1 MPRIFDNINNYLA
14 PSLQDTLALSHRADC
29 CVGYFNLRGW
39 QTFAPF
45 VEQWSGEPEN
55 RCRVLVG
62 MQKLPADELR
72 QAMAL
77 EQNRVDNQQAVRI
90 RRKIAEEFRLQL
102 AYGLPNNTD
111 EASLRQLSAQ
121 LRAKK
126 VQVKLF
132 VEHQLHAK
140 LYLLHRQDP
149 NNPITGYLGSSNLT
163 FSGLRAQGELNIDVL
178 DHDATHKLAHW
189 FENVWSNRWSLDIS
203 EELADIIDQSWARE
217 QQPSPYQIYLKM
229 AYHLSS
235 EARSGLEEF
244 GIPKELKD
252 KLFEYQAQAVRIAA
266 HYVAKRGGVLL
277 GDVVGLGKTLMATA
291 LARLLQDEH
300 NYRTLVIC
308 PANLCSMWQKYIDD
322 YDLNAEVLSVGATDK
337 LESLRRYQVVLIDE
351 SHNLRNREGKRYKA
365 IQNYI
370 QINDAKVILLSATA
384 YNKDYLDLANQLRLF
399 IEENQ
404 DLGIRPE
411 TYLRNEGDAELVK
424 REIHPQTLQAF
435 ELSEHP
441 DDWRDLMRLFL
452 IRRTRSFILN
462 NYTEKDEHDRPY
474 LPLGVG
480 KRNYFPSRIPRTV
493 TFGTTDTTD
502 ETDPY
507 TLLYAPEVVDC
518 IAELTL
524 PRYGLGA
531 YVDSKQK
538 AQASADEDKILG
550 NLGQAGQRL
559 IGFARTNLFKRLE
572 SGGETFVQSLERHVL
587 RNYIF
592 LHALKNKL
600 PLPIGSTSAAW
611 QKAAHIEPDT
621 DQDYF
626 FFNEDEGVL
635 EASEAN
641 SGEAEASVAAHFSDR
656 VYQQQA
662 AEIYQQLSAQAS
674 QRFQW
679 IDARFFT
686 AELSKHLK
694 EDAQAVLELL
704 KRFGRWDERK
714 DSKLEALY
722 RLMTDQ
728 HPNQKILVF
737 SQFSDTVD
745 YLERALQARGVQDVA
760 KVTGSTTDTV
770 AMVQRFSPVS
780 NGQQPN
786 PANEIRILLATDVLS
801 EGQNLQDA
809 HIVVNYDMP
818 WAIIRLIQ
826 RAGRV
831 DRIGQQA
838 SEILCYTFLPAEGV
852 ERILGLHARVRER
865 LSVNAQVMGTDERFF
880 EDEEKTDNNLPSLF
894 DIYSEKSGVMNEIED
909 NDVDLASYAYEIWQ
923 SATKN
928 NLSLKKQ
935 IETLPQVVYSS
946 RHHGTPHSAN
956 PEGVLVYS
964 KTSQGNDAL
973 VWLDAAGNSVTQS
986 QLRILQ
992 RAECEPDTPTRARHE
1007 QHHELVKQALT
1018 LIGKE
1023 EHTYTVGGALGKRS
1037 GARYRLYHRMTDYL
1051 NTLERAPRLGFA
1063 EVEDDINTIKQVI
1076 DALMKHKLQT
1086 KTDVLLRKRLKQRES
1101 DRDLALFLIDLHTN
1115 ERLSIVSAESKINQD
1130 PQVMCSLGLFT

>member
-1 MPRIFDNINNYLA
+1 MPRIFDNINNALA
-14 PSLQDTLALSHRADC
+14 PSIQETLAVSHRADC

-55 RCRVLVG
+55 CCRVLVG

-77 EQNRVDNQQAVRI
+77 EQKNLDSQQAAQLK
-90 RRKIAEEFRLQL
+90 RKIVEEFRLQL

-111 EASLRQLSAQ
+111 EANLRQLSAQ

-132 VEHQLHAK
+132 LRHQLHAK
-140 LYLLHRQDP
+140 LYLMHRKDS
-149 NNPITGYLGSSNLT
+149 NNPRTGYLGSSNLT

-178 DHDATHKLAHW
+178 DHDATDKLVHW
-189 FENVWSNRWSLDIS
+189 FENVWLDRWSWDIG

-308 PANLCSMWQKYIDD
+308 PANLCSMWESYIDEYKLD
-322 YDLNAEVLSVGATDK
+322 AKVLSVGATDK
-337 LESLRRYQVVLIDE
+337 LESLKRYQVVLIDE

-384 YNKDYLDLANQLRLF
+384 YNKQYADLANQLRLF
-399 IEENQ
+399 IDENQ

-411 TYLRNEGDAELVK
+411 AYLRQQGDAELAK
-424 REIHPQTLQAF
+424 QEIHPQSLRAF
-435 ELSEHP
+435 ELSENP
-441 DDWRDLMRLFL
+441 DDWRELMRLFL

-462 NYTEKDEHDRPY
+462 NYTEKDADGRRY
-474 LPLGVG
+474 LPLGAG
-480 KRNYFPSRIPRTV
+480 KRNYFPSRIPHTV
-493 TFGTTDTTD
+493 KFGTTD

-507 TLLYAPEVVDC
+507 TLLYAPEVVEC
-518 IAELTL
+518 IAGLAL

-531 YVDSKQK
+531 YVDGKQK
-538 AQASADEDKILG
+538 AQANTAEDKILN

-592 LHALKNKL
+592 LHALQNKL
-600 PLPIGSTSAAW
+600 PLPIGSTSTAW
-611 QKAAHIEPDT
+611 HKAARIEPDT

-635 EASEAN
+635 EANEANTSEADH
-641 SGEAEASVAAHFSDR
+641 VAAQRADTKYMQR
-656 VYQQQA
+656 A
-662 AEIYQQLSAQAS
+662 AEIYQQLSAQTS
-674 QRFQW
+674 QSMQW

-686 AELSKHLK
+686 AKLSKHLK
-694 EDAQAVLELL
+694 EDAQAVLGLL
-704 KRFGRWDERK
+704 KRFGRWDERQ

-722 RLMTDQ
+722 RLIAEQ
-728 HPNQKILVF
+728 HPEQKILVF
-737 SQFSDTVD
+737 SQFSDTVE
-745 YLERALQARGVQDVA
+745 YLAGALQRRGVQDVA
-760 KVTGSTTDTV
+760 KVTGGTTDTV
-770 AMVQRFSPVS
+770 AVVQRFSPIS

-786 PANEIRILLATDVLS
+786 PANEVRVLLATDVLS

-852 ERILGLHARVRER
+852 ERILGLHARLRER
-865 LSVNAQVMGTDERFF
+865 LDVNAQVMGTDERFF
-880 EDEEKTDNNLPSLF
+880 EDEEKTDSNAPSLS
-894 DIYSEKSGVMNEIED
+894 DIYSEKSGVMDEIED

-928 NLSLKKQ
+928 NSSLKKQ
-935 IETLPQVVYSS
+935 IEALPQVVYSS
-946 RHHGTPHSAN
+946 RHHSTPHSAN

-973 VWLDAAGNSVTQS
+973 VWLDAEGNSVTQS

-992 RAECEPDTPTRARHE
+992 RADCEPDTPTRTRHE
-1007 QHHELVKQALT
+1007 QHHDLVKQALDK
-1018 LIGKE
+1018 IAKQ
-1023 EHTYTVGGALGKRS
+1023 EHIYAVGGALGKRS
-1037 GARYRLYHRMTDYL
+1037 GVRYRLYHRMKGYL
-1051 NTLERAPRLGFA
+1051 SNVQQEPRLAFE
-1063 EVEDDINTIKQVI
+1063 EVKKEEQHLEQVI
-1076 DALMKHKLQT
+1076 EALHHHKLQASAE
-1086 KTDVLLRKRLKQRES
+1086 DLLRKRLKQREH
-1101 DRDLALFLIDLHTN
+1101 DKDLAVLLIELHQ
-1115 ERLSIVSAESKINQD
+1115 EGRLSIIVAESTKQED
-1130 PQVMCSLGLFT
+1130 PQVMCSLGLFA